1 MTDYKVKIYISKPT
15 YAEIISLPV
24 LKVQVNFQ
32 IKLTWCLL
40 LLMVPMNFHI
50 FIFSRDTES
59 ILTRFGWKFYD
70 FFNLL
75 NKRSFLKQIYI
86 IENRDKSSIKKL
98 HLKGKLVFIQN
109 FKTMG
114 SQIGH
119 VINYL
124 NISFIAPFVS
134 ILLQDDDVFPKN

>member
-1 MTDYKVKIYISKPT
+1 MYI
-15 YAEIISLPV
+15 
-24 LKVQVNFQ
+24 
-32 IKLTWCLL
+32 
-40 LLMVPMNFHI
+40 
-50 FIFSRDTES
+50 
-59 ILTRFGWKFYD
+59 
-70 FFNLL
+70 
-75 NKRSFLKQIYI
+75 
-86 IENRDKSSIKKL
+86 
-98 HLKGKLVFIQN
+98 LKGKLVFIQK